1 MQKVWKWPR
10 QTTHRLDRLFL
21 LLETG
26 GSGVTRQAAAQQLGE
41 VVRLHP
47 HDLNYLLSRVHVYL
61 SSKSWETRIAA
72 GLAVEAIVRNIP
84 QWNPQ
89 PVKRGVPLSLFWMTR
104 ILGLLQYDSV
114 ETIFMQIMIIIVK
127 GVVFIQVL
135 TADNDN
141 ENYNSH
147 DDKKNN

>member
-1 MQKVWKWPR
+1 MKCPR
-10 QTTHRLDRLFL
+10 QTTCRLDRLFL

-72 GLAVEAIVRNIP
+72 GLAVEAIVSNIP

-89 PVKRGVPLSLFWMTR
+89 PVKRGVPLSLFSMTW
-104 ILGLLQYDSV
+104 ILELVQYESV
-114 ETIFMQIMIIIVK
+114 EITFMQIIIIILK
-127 GVVFIQVL
+127 GVLSVS
-135 TADNDN
+135 
-141 ENYNSH
+141 NYYCR
-147 DDKKNN
+147 

>member
-1 MQKVWKWPR
+1 MSS
-10 QTTHRLDRLFL
+10 RLDRLFL

-89 PVKRGVPLSLFWMTR
+89 PVKREYVDEEMCKPVAGRLSLGSFNISHVLQKGSYLMAADEKQFEAEDENIHQ
-104 ILGLLQYDSV
+104 ILQ
-114 ETIFMQIMIIIVK
+114 
-127 GVVFIQVL
+127 IQVTCL
-135 TADNDN
+135 YTALIVARNG
-141 ENYNSH
+141 
-147 DDKKNN
+147 

>member
-1 MQKVWKWPR
+1 
-10 QTTHRLDRLFL
+10 
-21 LLETG
+21 
-26 GSGVTRQAAAQQLGE
+26 
-41 VVRLHP
+41 
-47 HDLNYLLSRVHVYL
+47 
-61 SSKSWETRIAA
+61 
-72 GLAVEAIVRNIP
+72 
-84 QWNPQ
+84 
-89 PVKRGVPLSLFWMTR
+89 MTR

-147 DDKKNN
+147 DDKENN